1 MFVGGGV
8 DVELEG
14 ISLTDS
20 FRKVSR
26 FSNSSN
32 SNSRNPENPQ
42 MTPFIPSVKCDCTYV
57 SIYAIQ
63 GKCNFCSKWTQKL
76 PLTPEKTKNNEIFD
90 LEFLEFLLKR
100 SRFPSISIAAG
111 NFLIFNSPW
120 MPNFNL
126 MIKRHFMRCHKL
138 RPFLKLRCAYDSFFR
153 LCLDTFFTEAC
164 LLFPRRIAILIDILT
179 FLEPKEQQKVCDGL
193 PKENKWS
200 FNK

>member
-63 GKCNFCSKWTQKL
+63 GKCNFCSK
-76 PLTPEKTKNNEIFD
+76 
-90 LEFLEFLLKR
+90 
-100 SRFPSISIAAG
+100 
-111 NFLIFNSPW
+111 
-120 MPNFNL
+120 
-126 MIKRHFMRCHKL
+126 
-138 RPFLKLRCAYDSFFR
+138 
-153 LCLDTFFTEAC
+153 
-164 LLFPRRIAILIDILT
+164 
-179 FLEPKEQQKVCDGL
+179 
-193 PKENKWS
+193 
-200 FNK
+200 